1 MAIRYIDTGFYKSP
15 FVRGLK
21 GSLKSFYNFIITD
34 CSGAGIWAKD
44 LDVASLYIGFPITED
59 DFNIFIE
66 NGKAVNLGNGK
77 YLFPDFIEHQY
88 PTGLSEK
95 NPAQKNFIAELRKYN
110 LLTEIEGKLTLNK
123 GALKGLCTPFR
134 GVAEA
139 TIVTVIVKDKVEV
152 TETVEVKE
160 GEFQKEFPGVVV
172 DEKLDNETPKPFTS
186 VGKKNDYIE
195 FDYLEF
201 KNIKIKP
208 DEFEKLCNEF
218 TQDTAEKAIS
228 YLSDYKVEKAYKT
241 KSDYLTIRRWV
252 IDAVTKQKNAQNGNK
267 KNNKGAYDLICGI
280 NASSLASF
288 LGTST
293 DELLGRA
300 TNGTR

>member
-1 MAIRYIDTGFYKSP
+1 MRYIDTGFYKSP

-21 GSLKSFYNFIITD
+21 GALKSFYNFIITD

-110 LLTEIEGKLTLNK
+110 LLTEIEGKLTLNE

-152 TETVEVKE
+152 TETVTV
-160 GEFQKEFPGVVV
+160 
-172 DEKLDNETPKPFTS
+172 EKPKNAFLDLLF
-186 VGKKNDYIE
+186 
-195 FDYLEF
+195 LEF

-208 DEFEKLCNEF
+208 FEFEKLCTEF
-218 TQDTAEKAIS
+218 TQEITEKAIK
-228 YLSDYKVEKAYKT
+228 YLSAYKIEKGYKT

-252 IDAVTKQKNAQNGNK
+252 IDAVKKQNTQNGNTE
-267 KNNKGAYDLICGI
+267 NKPGKPESYGGI
-280 NASSLASF
+280 EATPLAKFLGVSPDELSRLAS
-288 LGTST
+288 
-293 DELLGRA
+293 
-300 TNGTR
+300 NGG